1 MPSSSSPQRGGI
13 YLILATL
20 LLSGLAAGALCCLLA
35 LMIKRDATLLLLPF
49 AFAIGWFMQWQG
61 YRGARGAVIAAAAML
76 ICLIYTQYLYAAVRI
91 ADMLGFPLRNTLFKM
106 DFDLA
111 WQMIRANFSAW
122 GIATCVLAPLL
133 AAGVAA
139 CWPPRL
145 RG

>member
-1 MPSSSSPQRGGI
+1 
-13 YLILATL
+13 LLATL

-35 LMIKRDATLLLLPF
+35 LLIKRDATVLLLPF
-49 AFAIGWFMQWQG
+49 ALAIGWLMQWQG
-61 YRGARGAVIAAAAML
+61 YRGMRGAVTAAAATL
-76 ICLIYTQYLYAAVRI
+76 VCVAYTQYLYAAVRI

-122 GIATCVLAPLL
+122 GFAIVVLAPLL
-133 AAGVAA
+133 AASVAA

-145 RG
+145 RR